1 MGNSQYLGPLVL
13 DIFNFLDRDRHEIRL
28 PHLGKSERDD
38 SVCLNAVF
46 IVLILKCGAQHG
58 VAFSITAAC
67 FGVGLDCLTGSFRKR
82 GVCSTKLRQR
92 YIKQRSTSSRR
103 KPAKSPCSVG
113 AFQTQPARGEF
124 GSVETSPTRGA
135 NGRRTEQAAS
145 TQHTKRAAGTRSPR
159 SNPWLRCRAFLDR
172 HQDQYAIDGNAA
184 GDLRDR
190 A

>member
-1 MGNSQYLGPLVL
+1 MSYRALDLFL

-67 FGVGLDCLTGSFRKR
+67 FGVGLDCLAGSFRKR
-82 GVCSTKLRQR
+82 GVCSTKLRQHS
-92 YIKQRSTSSRR
+92 KQRPATSRR
-103 KPAKSPCSVG
+103 EPAKSPCSVG

-135 NGRRTEQAAS
+135 NGRRTEQAAT

-159 SNPWLRCRAFLDR
+159 SNQWLRCRALLDR

-184 GDLRDR
+184 GNLRHR
-190 A
+190 T